1 MATGKTARSSERAH
15 ELRKVV
21 ALKDYEHWCE
31 THASE
36 ADAEAVRAAIQRV
49 LQRAERA

>member
-1 MATGKTARSSERAH
+1 MVPRTIPHTNERAH
-15 ELRKVV
+15 EMRKVV
-21 ALKDYEHWCE
+21 ALKDYERWCE

>member
-1 MATGKTARSSERAH
+1 MATAKVPQINDRGH

-21 ALKDYEHWCE
+21 ALKDYELWCE

>member
-1 MATGKTARSSERAH
+1 MAAGNISQINDRGH
-15 ELRKVV
+15 ELRKVGV
-21 ALKDYEHWCE
+21 LKDYERWCE

-49 LQRAERA
+49 LRRAERA

>member
-1 MATGKTARSSERAH
+1 MATRTIAQISERAH

-21 ALKDYEHWCE
+21 ALKDYERWCE

>member
-1 MATGKTARSSERAH
+1 MATAKVSQINDRGH
-15 ELRKVV
+15 ELRKVGV
-21 ALKDYEHWCE
+21 LASYARWCE

-36 ADAEAVRAAIQRV
+36 ADAQAVRAAIQRV